1 MSWKVLW
8 SSCKY
13 QTMKSNIVRQLAASR
28 PLNCLTEKRFVH
40 TTEGLN
46 QCVDWK
52 KRFEYSR
59 GNLNHWSEKLCVCV
73 CWRVC
78 VCVCVEGELGSVIW
92 SLWTDSF
99 RQEITAICVAVSGG
113 WYSPCRLQSGAHTR
127 GCLHS
132 HRRDW
137 FISRL
142 NYWSVAVV
150 RSAGRRVHRRD
161 DKTSLIS
168 VTLWARVSD
177 LVCFCKKR
185 RGVCTNRMS
194 SAFDATESIAP
205 TED

>member
-13 QTMKSNIVRQLAASR
+13 QTTKSNIVRQLAASW
-28 PLNCLTEKRFVH
+28 PLNYLTERRFAH

-52 KRFEYSR
+52 KGSDTAEGTSTA
-59 GNLNHWSEKLCVCV
+59 GADSGVCV
-73 CWRVC
+73 CRRVC

-99 RQEITAICVAVSGG
+99 QQEITAICVAVSGG
-113 WYSPCRLQSGAHTR
+113 WYSPCRLQSGAHT
-127 GCLHS
+127 GGHLHS

-142 NYWSVAVV
+142 NYWSLAVV
-150 RSAGRRVHRRD
+150 RSAGRRAHRRD
-161 DKTSLIS
+161 DKT
-168 VTLWARVSD
+168 
-177 LVCFCKKR
+177 
-185 RGVCTNRMS
+185 
-194 SAFDATESIAP
+194 
-205 TED
+205 